1 MRGSTATISLT
12 AFRADWMKH
21 LPMRELCCR
30 YTISRDQVI
39 RLKHHWNLPPRHD
52 RKLRAKPKRA
62 LDPTTT
68 EIQRLCLEIQDTW
81 TEDVREQRRVIKTQ
95 HVSLMRIELDDETR
109 RTASEYDGDAALW
122 EANR

>member
-12 AFRADWMKH
+12 AFRTDWMKH

-39 RLKHHWNLPPRHD
+39 RLKHHWDLPPRHD

-95 HVSLMRIELDDETR
+95 HVSLMRIELDDDTR

>member
-12 AFRADWMKH
+12 AFRADWMTH

-39 RLKHHWNLPPRHD
+39 RLKHHWDLPPRHD
-52 RKLRAKPKRA
+52 RKLRAKPERA
-62 LDPTTT
+62 IDPTTT
-68 EIQRLCLEIQDTW
+68 EIQRLCLEIQGTW
-81 TEDVREQRRVIKTQ
+81 TDDVREQRRVIKTQ